1 MELTKKRLFEMV
13 TGYQVTAVLHAGLEV
28 GVFDALADG
37 VADATTVA
45 ERLGLDRRACSTL
58 LDCLALQGLL
68 IRDGAWFSL
77 GPGVR
82 DLLVSTEPSYAG
94 GIHRVAASAM
104 EWQALGRLA
113 EAVRYGGPLEGFDS
127 TVPDFPYW
135 RDFAATGTFATHR
148 LAGMVAHALEPRTAG
163 RPGPR
168 ILDVGCGSAAV
179 GIELV
184 SRHPGAHLWAQDWP
198 TVLAVTEKRAK
209 EQGVDDRT
217 TLLPGDAFDIPLG
230 GPYDVIVAAN
240 LLFHFSPQRAG
251 LLLARLA
258 EVLAPQ
264 GSLVIAGFAAGE
276 AAPAEDL
283 RTQLLDLMM
292 LCTTPGG
299 QMHSTHTYARMLTAV
314 GLTEHE
320 VHTQPGSPLKVVV
333 GTRPRGSEGGGPHD
347 Q

>member
-13 TGYQVTAVLHAGLEV
+13 TGYQTTALLRTGLEI

-37 VADATTVA
+37 PTDAATVA
-45 ERLGLDRRACSTL
+45 GRLGIDRRACTTL
-58 LDCLALQGLL
+58 LACLALQGLL
-68 IRDGAWFSL
+68 IRDGSRFAL

-82 DLLVSTEPSYAG
+82 ELLVSTEPSYAG
-94 GIHRVAASAM
+94 GIHRVAAGAM

-113 EAVRYGGPLEGFDS
+113 EAVRHGGPLDGFDS

-135 RDFAATGTFATHR
+135 HDFAATGTFATDR
-148 LAGMVAHALEPRTAG
+148 LAAMVADALAATTAE

-179 GIELV
+179 GIELAA
-184 SRHPGAHLWAQDWP
+184 RHPGARLWAQDWP
-198 TVLAVTEKRAK
+198 TVLAVAEERAK
-209 EQGVDDRT
+209 ERGVHDRT
-217 TLLPGDAFDIPLG
+217 TLLPGDAFGIPLG

-240 LLFHFSPQRAG
+240 LLFHFSPERAV
-251 LLLARLA
+251 LLLERLA
-258 EVLAPQ
+258 GSLAPE

-276 AAPAEDL
+276 AAPAEEL
-283 RTQLLDLMM
+283 RAQLLDLMM

-299 QMHSTHTYARMLTAV
+299 QMHSTDAYTRMLTAV

-320 VHTQPGSPLKVVV
+320 IHTRPGFPPKVMVA
-333 GTRPRGSEGGGPHD
+333 TRPRGADLSGPHD